1 MHPSTALTPPQFVS
15 VGPSGFTVA
24 GMVHLGNITTA
35 KLLPDGYM
43 GDASIATFL
52 KLLADLAG
60 LWMWGLCLWF
70 FLVSVGAHW
79 QVFLRRH
86 PANHIHFDMT
96 WYSFVFPNT
105 AMVTATQAVG
115 KTFEVPAIQ
124 ILGTVLAVV
133 LVLVW
138 VFVFGTMV
146 RAFWLRR
153 LLWPDGRDGRPGEKS
168 TQTSGMRRGSVRPV

>member
-1 MHPSTALTPPQFVS
+1 
-15 VGPSGFTVA
+15 
-24 GMVHLGNITTA
+24 MVHLGNIVTA

-43 GDASIATFL
+43 GNASVGTFL

-60 LWMWGLCLWF
+60 LWMWGLCVWF

-79 QVFLRRH
+79 QVMRGRH
-86 PANHIHFDMT
+86 AAQFDMT

-115 KTFEVPAIQ
+115 RTFGVAAIQ
-124 ILGTVLAVV
+124 ILGTVLAVL

-138 VFVFGTMV
+138 FFVFGMMI

-153 LLWPDGRDGRPGEKS
+153 LLWPDGIDGRGREMKS
-168 TQTSGMRRGSVRPV
+168 DKSAATAQASGMRRGSVRPA